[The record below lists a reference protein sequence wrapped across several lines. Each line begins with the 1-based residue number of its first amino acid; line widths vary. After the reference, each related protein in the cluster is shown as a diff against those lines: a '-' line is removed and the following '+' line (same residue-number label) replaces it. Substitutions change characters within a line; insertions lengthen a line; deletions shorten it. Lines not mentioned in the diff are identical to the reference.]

1 MICRTN
7 IVSAIGSEFPK
18 QRVIIMRIQQWFSF
32 DRINI
37 FLVEDSGDKVQIPCM
52 RRRINYVTILR
63 CSIPNSGVVEIGV
76 LSSTSNSPNVYSPPI
91 SNSPLHCLITTR
103 ET

>member
-1 MICRTN
+1 MNTISVNR
-7 IVSAIGSEFPK
+7 SEFPK
-18 QRVIIMRIQQWFSF
+18 QFVIITQVQQWCGFE
-32 DRINI
+32 RVNI
-37 FLVEDSGDKVQIPCM
+37 LLVEDIGDEVQIPCM